1 MNKKKIS
8 SPKKRIKDPSQKA
21 IEIIEDLKKKAKDS
35 YEKAIKGRLPKTKPK
50 NQTLIKIK
58 SNPNERKIFSEGEDE
73 LKLYEEIAGIINPLL
88 SKNKD
93 FKIGV
98 ALSAGGA
105 KGIAHLGVL
114 RVLEKC
120 QIPISVIAGSSMG
133 SVVGALYA
141 LNPDSSRLAGIV
153 ESLNKEVIKSLTKI
167 RVTKESIFES
177 RNMRKLLEE
186 MYSGQSFED
195 TKISFYSVAYN
206 LDDFKETTFN
216 SGKIS
221 LAIQASSSI
230 PGAFSPVIIDGKH
243 YIDGGISNPLPLSV
257 IKDECDFLI
266 AVKIPYNFEND
277 LKIKP
282 KIIDI
287 LARSISTMENE
298 LSSASIKHYKPDFI
312 ISLDE
317 LTNYSTFEFDKAQK
331 IVGIGASSSRQII
344 KELAQ
349 AIKTKIKKLSTN
361 SKISHHQ

>member
-1 MNKKKIS
+1 MNQKKNSSSEERINGPSKGAVKIM
-8 SPKKRIKDPSQKA
+8 D
-21 IEIIEDLKKKAKDS
+21 DLKKKAKDS
-35 YEKAIKGRLPKTKPK
+35 YERVVKRHLPSLKPNYQK
-50 NQTLIKIK
+50 LIKIK
-58 SNPNERKIFSEGEDE
+58 PNPNERRIFSEDDDE
-73 LKLYEEIAGIINPLL
+73 LKLYHEIAGIINPLL
-88 SKNKD
+88 SKNKG
-93 FKIGV
+93 FKIGI

-141 LNPDSSRLAGIV
+141 LDPASSRLAGIV

-177 RNMRKLLEE
+177 RNMRRLLEE

-195 TKISFYSVAYN
+195 TKIPFYSVAYN
-206 LDDFKETTFN
+206 LDDFKETTFS

-230 PGAFSPVIIDGKH
+230 PGAFSPVLINEKH

-257 IKDECDFLI
+257 IKDKCDFLI
-266 AVKIPYNFEND
+266 AVKIPYNFEKS
-277 LKIKP
+277 LKLKP
-282 KIIDI
+282 RIVDI

-298 LSSASIKHYKPDFI
+298 LSCTSIKLYKPDFTI
-312 ISLDE
+312 DLKE
-317 LTNYSTFEFDKAQK
+317 LNDYSTFEFDKAQK
-331 IVGIGASSSRQII
+331 IVAVGAIASRKII

-349 AIKTKIKKLSTN
+349 GIETKIKNYDKRP
-361 SKISHHQ
+361 